1 MKMEM
6 SILLEQIDQAI
17 KDLSGDVSLSTES
30 FPEIDWEFEMSIGV
44 TVEEAAREALGQNDI
59 PVRE

>member
-1 MKMEM
+1 M
-6 SILLEQIDQAI
+6 LEQIDQAI

-44 TVEEAAREALGQNDI
+44 TVAEAAREALGQNDI